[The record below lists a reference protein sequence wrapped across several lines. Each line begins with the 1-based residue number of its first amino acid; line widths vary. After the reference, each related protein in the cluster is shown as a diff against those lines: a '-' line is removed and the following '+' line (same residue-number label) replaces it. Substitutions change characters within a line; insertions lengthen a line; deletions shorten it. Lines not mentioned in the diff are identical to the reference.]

1 LFTEGVDHQNGVI
14 KRLHR
19 TEFIADLK
27 EAFPELQ
34 EKINREA
41 GLLHLEMSAF
51 TRFVQNRIN
60 AGDKDAL
67 GRALKLAD
75 HYVRYGNKKL
85 VNAIMVS
92 FLEHLNF
99 EDGKVPRQ
107 WAWDFM
113 TPALRARYHEIMTY
127 NEQLLEKE

>member
-1 LFTEGVDHQNGVI
+1 M

-27 EAFPELQ
+27 AAFPEIQ
-34 EKINREA
+34 AAINREG
-41 GLLHLEMSAF
+41 GLLYLEMSAF
-51 TRFVQNRIN
+51 TRFVQSRID

-67 GRALKLAD
+67 GRVLQLAD
-75 HYVRYGNKKL
+75 HYLRYGNKKL
-85 VNAIMVS
+85 VNAMTVS

-99 EDGKVPRQ
+99 EDGKVLRQ

-113 TPALRARYHEIMTY
+113 TPALRARYHEIMKYT
-127 NEQLLEKE
+127 ERLLEKE